1 MPIISG
7 VKKTVAERLGFLL
20 NDLQIKQ
27 RDFAERVGFAQSYL
41 SLILNGTKK
50 NPSARFF
57 DAIFREF
64 SVNPVWLRDGRG
76 EIYTVPGLDLSPA
89 DAEIIA
95 RYRLLSPADQAIVD
109 AIINALV
116 FKAMSCKESG
126 VPEN

>member
-1 MPIISG
+1 
-7 VKKTVAERLGFLL
+7 VKKTMAERLGFLL

-50 NPSARFF
+50 NPSNRFF

-64 SVNPVWLRDGRG
+64 SVNPAWLRDGKG
-76 EIYTVPGLDLSPA
+76 EIYTVPGLDLPSA

-109 AIINALV
+109 EIINALL
-116 FKAMSCKESG
+116 FKTMTCREFT
-126 VPEN
+126 P

>member
-1 MPIISG
+1 M
-7 VKKTVAERLGFLL
+7 AERLGFLL

-50 NPSARFF
+50 TPSNRFF

-64 SVNPVWLRDGRG
+64 SVNPAWLRDGKG
-76 EIYTVPGLDLSPA
+76 EMYTVPGLDLTPA

-95 RYRLLSPADQAIVD
+95 RYRLLSPADRAIVD
-109 AIINALV
+109 EIINALL
-116 FKAMSCKESG
+116 FKTMTYRESRE
-126 VPEN
+126 PKS